1 MTKSSN
7 VMLPDEVVMSK
18 IYLIRGSK
26 VMLDMD
32 LAELYGVETKVLKQA
47 VRRNIERFPEDFM
60 FELTMEE
67 LKSLRSQI
75 VTSNRGGIRYL
86 PMAFTEQGLAMLSS
100 VLRGRQ
106 AILLNIKI
114 VRIFVKL
121 REMLLTNKDILQKL
135 RDFEMSLSNH
145 DDKIRLIFEYLKQ
158 LEKSRI
164 EEQEFR
170 ERKPIGF
177 R

>member
-1 MTKSSN
+1 
-7 VMLPDEVVMSK
+7 MLPDEVVMSK